1 MAFKYTTD
9 MYEIRASVTESAA
22 NTFTEERINVSL
34 DSLNREILV
43 IHSVDLDSGTPSL
56 VPGSTTQVFAQLTK
70 NSQTDA
76 VNISNPSCVSQIAKT
91 IRADAAPGAAIY
103 VEDDLPAAQA
113 DLPYLAIVATDD
125 IYLAVKGVNNL
136 GAVDTNLL
144 VRARRAKA
152 DADTYAALVTSEA
165 GLN

>member
-1 MAFKYTTD
+1 MGFKYTTD
-9 MYEIRASVTESAA
+9 MYEIRSSITESAA
-22 NTFTEERINVSL
+22 NTFTERTINVSL

-43 IHSVDLDSGTPSL
+43 IMSVDLDSGTPSL
-56 VPGSTTQVFAQLTK
+56 IPGTNTQVFAQLTK

-91 IRADAAPGAAIY
+91 ILADAAPGAAIY

-113 DLPYLAIVATDD
+113 DLPFLAIVATDD
-125 IYLAVKGVNNL
+125 VYLGVKGVNNAA
-136 GAVDTNLL
+136 AVDANLL
-144 VRARRAKA
+144 IRARRAKA